1 MFHLYHPRFDLN
13 TPITFHLQSLT
24 PLLTNFLLIYLTKC
38 PLKTI
43 FFHAI
48 KTEHLKGIHC
58 IELSVLWILVWRVE
72 DVEVDSH
79 LEMRRTYLFIVQFV
93 YEEISVAGRTGQ

>member
-1 MFHLYHPRFDLN
+1 
-13 TPITFHLQSLT
+13 
-24 PLLTNFLLIYLTKC
+24 LTKC

-58 IELSVLWILVWRVE
+58 IELPVLLILVWRVE